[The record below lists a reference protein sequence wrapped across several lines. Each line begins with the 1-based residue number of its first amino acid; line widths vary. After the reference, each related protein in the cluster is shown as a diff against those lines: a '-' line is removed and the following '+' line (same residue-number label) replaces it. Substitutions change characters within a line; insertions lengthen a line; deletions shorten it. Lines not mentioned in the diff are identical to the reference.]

1 MALKGAEIMKKLP
14 KTNCKEC
21 GYATCFA
28 FAMKLATGGA
38 KLDDCPHLAPE
49 VKAELEAAM
58 APPVKLV
65 TIGTGE
71 NALVLGEEEVMFRHE
86 KTFFHEPGI
95 AILIS
100 DKDSQLDID
109 ERIKGI
115 KELHFERIG
124 QKLKINVL
132 ALSFESG
139 EKSKFETLVKNAYE
153 TTDFALVLISK
164 DTDVLFSAANL
175 CADRKP
181 LVYPITKE
189 NISLAVPRLKE
200 LGTPVGVKGEDIE
213 EIVSLTTNLKDV
225 GIEEILLDSG
235 SKNIRDGIKDQTLI
249 RRAALKKGFR
259 PLGYPTISFP
269 CFMYQDA
276 FKETLAAA
284 ALMTKYA
291 GIVVISQV
299 NKYFLFPLLV
309 HRFNIYSDP
318 RRPMTVE
325 EKVYEV
331 SKPDEYSPLLI
342 TTNYALDFFIV
353 SGAIE
358 EANIP
363 AYLCIKD
370 TGGIGVMAAWTSGK
384 FNGEA
389 IADFIKKYG
398 VENKV
403 KHRKLIIPGV
413 AKKLKDEL
421 EEELPDWKIIFGP
434 LEASDIPKF
443 LSEEWK
449 EEGKSRQ

>member
-1 MALKGAEIMKKLP
+1 MALKGAEIMKRLP

-38 KLDDCPHLAPE
+38 KLEDCPYLPPG

-58 APPVKLV
+58 APPIKLV
-65 TIGTGE
+65 TIGVGE
-71 NALVLGEEEVMFRHE
+71 NALVIGEEEVMFRHE

-100 DKDSQLDID
+100 DKESDSDI
-109 ERIKGI
+109 EKKIKAI
-115 KELHFERIG
+115 KELHFKRIG
-124 QKLKINVL
+124 KELKINLL

-139 EKSKFETLVKNAYE
+139 DKTKFETLVKKTYE
-153 TTDFALVLISK
+153 TTDIALILVCNNI
-164 DTDVLFSAANL
+164 DVLFSAATL

-189 NISLAVPRLKE
+189 NIDLAIPKLKE
-200 LGTPVGVKGEDIE
+200 LRTPAGVKGESIE
-213 EIVSLTTNLKDV
+213 EIVSLTSTLKEA
-225 GIEEILLDSG
+225 GLEEIILDPG
-235 SKNIRDGIKDQTLI
+235 SKNVREGIRDQTLI

-259 PLGYPTISFP
+259 PLGYPTITFP
-269 CFMYQDA
+269 CFMYQDK
-276 FKETLAAA
+276 FKEALAAA
-284 ALMTKYA
+284 AFITKYA
-291 GIVVISQV
+291 GIIVISQAD
-299 NKYFLFPLLV
+299 KHFLFPLLV

-325 EKVYEV
+325 EKVYEI
-331 SKPDEYSPLLI
+331 SEPNEYSPILI
-342 TTNYALDFFIV
+342 STNYALDFFIV

-389 IADFIKKYG
+389 IADFFKKYG
-398 VENKV
+398 IENKV

-421 EEELPDWKIIFGP
+421 EEELPDWEIIFGP
-434 LEASDIPKF
+434 LEGSDIPKF
-443 LSEEWK
+443 LSEGWK
-449 EEGKSRQ
+449 E

>member
-1 MALKGAEIMKKLP
+1 MALKGAEIMKRLP

-38 KLDDCPHLAPE
+38 KLEDCPYLAPE

-58 APPVKLV
+58 APPIKLV
-65 TIGTGE
+65 TIGVDE
-71 NALVLGEEEVMFRHE
+71 NALVIGEEEVMFRHE

-100 DKDSQLDID
+100 DKESDSDI
-109 ERIKGI
+109 EKKIKDI
-115 KELHFERIG
+115 KEFHFERIG
-124 QKLKINVL
+124 KELKINLL

-139 EKSKFETLVKNAYE
+139 DKTKFETLVKKAYE
-153 TTDFALVLISK
+153 TTDFALILICNNI
-164 DTDVLFSAANL
+164 DVLFSAAAL

-189 NISLAVPRLKE
+189 NIDLAIPKLKE
-200 LGTPVGVKGEDIE
+200 LRTPAGVKGESIE
-213 EIVSLTTNLKDV
+213 EIVSLTSTLKEA
-225 GIEEILLDSG
+225 GLEEIVLDPG
-235 SKNIRDGIKDQTLI
+235 SKNVREGIRDQTFI

-259 PLGYPTISFP
+259 PLGYPTITFP
-269 CFMYQDA
+269 CFMYQDK
-276 FKETLAAA
+276 FKEALAAA
-284 ALMTKYA
+284 AFITKYA
-291 GIVVISQV
+291 GIIVISPAD
-299 NKYFLFPLLV
+299 KHFLFPLLV
-309 HRFNIYSDP
+309 HRFNIYTDP

-325 EKVYEV
+325 ENVYEI
-331 SKPDEYSPLLI
+331 SEPNEYSPILI
-342 TTNYALDFFIV
+342 STNYALDFFIV

-389 IADFIKKYG
+389 IADFFKKYG
-398 VENKV
+398 IENKV

-421 EEELPDWKIIFGP
+421 EEELPDWEIIFGP
-434 LEASDIPKF
+434 IEGSDIPKF
-443 LSEEWK
+443 LSKEWK
-449 EEGKSRQ
+449 K

>member
-38 KLDDCPHLAPE
+38 KLEDCPYLPPE
-49 VKAELEAAM
+49 VKVELEAAM
-58 APPVKLV
+58 APPIKLV
-65 TIGTGE
+65 AIGTGE
-71 NALVLGEEEVMFRHE
+71 NALVIGEEEVMFRHE

-100 DKDSQLDID
+100 DKESDSHI
-109 ERIKGI
+109 EEKIKAI

-124 QKLKINVL
+124 QKLKINLL

-139 EKSKFETLVKNAYE
+139 EKAKFEALVKKAYE
-153 TTDFALVLISK
+153 ATDFALILISK
-164 DTDVLFSAANL
+164 DTDVLFSAASL

-189 NISLAVPRLKE
+189 NIGSAIPKLKE
-200 LGTPVGVKGEDIE
+200 LLTPAGVKGESIEDIVSVASDLKDAGVE
-213 EIVSLTTNLKDV
+213 EI
-225 GIEEILLDSG
+225 ILDPG
-235 SKNIRDGIKDQTLI
+235 SKNMLEGIKDQTLI

-259 PLGYPTISFP
+259 PLGYPTIAFP
-269 CFMYQDA
+269 CYMYEDK
-276 FKETLAAA
+276 FKEVLAAA

-291 GIVVISQV
+291 GIVVISHV
-299 NKYFLFPLLV
+299 DKHFLFPLLV
-309 HRFNIYSDP
+309 QRFNICSDP

-325 EKVYEV
+325 ENVYEI
-331 SKPDEYSPLLI
+331 SKPNEYSPILI
-342 TTNYALDFFIV
+342 STNYALDFFIV

-389 IADFIKKYG
+389 IADFFKKYG

-403 KHRKLIIPGV
+403 KHKKLIIPGV

-421 EEELPDWKIIFGP
+421 EEELPDWEIIFGP
-434 LEASDIPKF
+434 IEGSDIPKF
-443 LSEEWK
+443 LSEGWK
-449 EEGKSRQ
+449 

>member
-1 MALKGAEIMKKLP
+1 MALKGAEIMKRLP

-38 KLDDCPHLAPE
+38 KLEDCPYLPPG

-58 APPVKLV
+58 APPIKLV
-65 TIGTGE
+65 TIGVGE
-71 NALVLGEEEVMFRHE
+71 NALVIGEEEVMFRHE

-100 DKDSQLDID
+100 DKESDSDI
-109 ERIKGI
+109 EKKIKAI

-124 QKLKINVL
+124 KELKINLL

-139 EKSKFETLVKNAYE
+139 DKTKFETLVKKTYE
-153 TTDFALVLISK
+153 TTDIALILVCNNI
-164 DTDVLFSAANL
+164 DVLFSAATL

-189 NISLAVPRLKE
+189 NIDLAIPKLKE
-200 LGTPVGVKGEDIE
+200 LRTPAGVKGESIE
-213 EIVSLTTNLKDV
+213 EIVSLTSTLKEA
-225 GIEEILLDSG
+225 GLEEIILDPG
-235 SKNIRDGIKDQTLI
+235 SKNVREGIRDQTLI

-259 PLGYPTISFP
+259 PLGYPTITFP
-269 CFMYQDA
+269 CFMYQDK
-276 FKETLAAA
+276 FKEALAAA
-284 ALMTKYA
+284 AFITKYA
-291 GIVVISQV
+291 GIIVISQAD
-299 NKYFLFPLLV
+299 KHFLFPLLV

-325 EKVYEV
+325 EKVYEI
-331 SKPDEYSPLLI
+331 SEPNEYSPILI
-342 TTNYALDFFIV
+342 STNYALDFFIV

-389 IADFIKKYG
+389 IADFFKKYG
-398 VENKV
+398 IENKV

-413 AKKLKDEL
+413 AKKLKEEL
-421 EEELPDWKIIFGP
+421 EEELPDWEIIFGP
-434 LEASDIPKF
+434 LEGSDIPKF
-443 LSEEWK
+443 LSEGWK
-449 EEGKSRQ
+449 E

>member
-1 MALKGAEIMKKLP
+1 MALRGAEIIKKLP

-21 GYATCFA
+21 GYPTCFA
-28 FAMKLATGGA
+28 FAMKLVTGGA
-38 KLDDCPHLAPE
+38 KLEDCPYLPPE
-49 VKAELEAAM
+49 VRAELEAAM
-58 APPVKLV
+58 APPIKLV
-65 TIGTGE
+65 TIGTGD
-71 NALVLGEEEVMFRHE
+71 NALIIGEEEVMFRHE
-86 KTFFHEPGI
+86 KSFFHETGI

-100 DKDSQLDID
+100 DKESESDIE

-115 KELHFERIG
+115 KELHLERIG
-124 QKLKINVL
+124 QKLKINLL
-132 ALSFESG
+132 ALFFESG
-139 EKSKFETLVKNAYE
+139 EKAKFEALVKKAHE
-153 TTDFALVLISK
+153 TTNFALILISE
-164 DTDVLFSAANL
+164 DTDVLFSGASL

-189 NISLAVPRLKE
+189 NSSLAIPKLKE
-200 LGTPVGVKGEDIE
+200 LGTPAGVRGESIE
-213 EIVSLTTNLKDV
+213 EIVSLTSNLKDTGV
-225 GIEEILLDSG
+225 EEIVLDPG
-235 SKNIRDGIKDQTLI
+235 SKNIREAVRDQTLI

-269 CFMYQDA
+269 CFMYHDR
-276 FKETLAAA
+276 FKEALAAA
-284 ALMTKYA
+284 TLTTKYA
-291 GIVVISQV
+291 GIVVVSQV
-299 NKYFLFPLLV
+299 DKHFLSPLLV

-325 EKVYEV
+325 EKVYEI
-331 SKPDEYSPLLI
+331 SNPNEYSPILI

-389 IADFIKKYG
+389 IADFFKKYG
-398 VENKV
+398 VGDKV

-413 AKKLKDEL
+413 AKKLKGEL
-421 EEELPDWKIIFGP
+421 EEELPDWEIIFGP
-434 LEASDIPKF
+434 LEASDIPRF

-449 EEGKSRQ
+449 E

>member
-1 MALKGAEIMKKLP
+1 MALKGAEIMKRLP

-38 KLDDCPHLAPE
+38 KLEDCPYLPPG

-58 APPVKLV
+58 APPIKLV
-65 TIGTGE
+65 TIGVGE
-71 NALVLGEEEVMFRHE
+71 NALVIGEEEVMFRHE

-100 DKDSQLDID
+100 DKESDSDI
-109 ERIKGI
+109 EKKIKAI

-124 QKLKINVL
+124 KELKINLL

-139 EKSKFETLVKNAYE
+139 DKTKFETLVKKTYE
-153 TTDFALVLISK
+153 TTDIALILVCNNI
-164 DTDVLFSAANL
+164 DVLFSAATL

-189 NISLAVPRLKE
+189 NIDLAIPKLKE
-200 LGTPVGVKGEDIE
+200 LRTPAGVKGESIE
-213 EIVSLTTNLKDV
+213 EIVSLTSTLKEA
-225 GIEEILLDSG
+225 GLEEIILDPG
-235 SKNIRDGIKDQTLI
+235 SKNVREGIRDQTLI

-259 PLGYPTISFP
+259 PLGYPTITFP
-269 CFMYQDA
+269 CFMYQDK
-276 FKETLAAA
+276 FKEALAAA
-284 ALMTKYA
+284 AFITKYA
-291 GIVVISQV
+291 GIIVISQAD
-299 NKYFLFPLLV
+299 KHFLFPLLV

-325 EKVYEV
+325 EKVYEI
-331 SKPDEYSPLLI
+331 SEPNEYSPILI
-342 TTNYALDFFIV
+342 STNYALDFFIV

-389 IADFIKKYG
+389 IADFFKKYG
-398 VENKV
+398 IENKV

-413 AKKLKDEL
+413 AKKLKEEL
-421 EEELPDWKIIFGP
+421 EEELPDWEIIFGP
-434 LEASDIPKF
+434 IEGSDIPKF
-443 LSEEWK
+443 LSEGWK
-449 EEGKSRQ
+449 E

>member
-1 MALKGAEIMKKLP
+1 MALKGAEIIKKLP

-21 GYATCFA
+21 GYPTCFA

-38 KLDDCPHLAPE
+38 KLEDCPYLPPE
-49 VKAELEAAM
+49 VRAELEAAM
-58 APPVKLV
+58 APPIKLV
-65 TIGTGE
+65 TIGTGD
-71 NALVLGEEEVMFRHE
+71 NALVIGEEEVMFRHE
-86 KTFFHEPGI
+86 KTFFHETGI

-100 DKDSQLDID
+100 DKESESDIE

-115 KELHFERIG
+115 KELHLERIG
-124 QKLKINVL
+124 QKLKINLL
-132 ALSFESG
+132 ALFFESG
-139 EKSKFETLVKNAYE
+139 EKAKFEALVKKAHE
-153 TTDFALVLISK
+153 TTNFALILISE
-164 DTDVLFSAANL
+164 DTDVLFSAASL

-189 NISLAVPRLKE
+189 NSSLAIPKLKE
-200 LGTPVGVKGEDIE
+200 LGTPAGVRGESIE
-213 EIVSLTTNLKDV
+213 DIVSLTSNLKDTGV
-225 GIEEILLDSG
+225 EEIVLDPG
-235 SKNIRDGIKDQTLI
+235 SKNIRAAVRDQTLI

-269 CFMYQDA
+269 CFMYHDR
-276 FKETLAAA
+276 FKEALAAA
-284 ALMTKYA
+284 TLTTKYA
-291 GIVVISQV
+291 GIVVVSQV
-299 NKYFLFPLLV
+299 DKHFLSPLLV

-325 EKVYEV
+325 EKVYEI
-331 SKPDEYSPLLI
+331 SNPNEYSPILI

-389 IADFIKKYG
+389 IADFFKKYG
-398 VENKV
+398 VGDKV

-413 AKKLKDEL
+413 AKKLKGEL
-421 EEELPDWKIIFGP
+421 EEELPDWEIIFGP
-434 LEASDIPKF
+434 LEASDIPRF

-449 EEGKSRQ
+449 E

>member
-1 MALKGAEIMKKLP
+1 MALKGAEIIKKLP

-21 GYATCFA
+21 GYPTCFA

-38 KLDDCPHLAPE
+38 KLEDCPYLPTE

-58 APPVKLV
+58 APPIKLV

-71 NALVLGEEEVMFRHE
+71 NAVVIGGEEVMFRHE
-86 KTFFHEPGI
+86 KTFFHETGI

-100 DKDSQLDID
+100 DRERESDIE

-115 KELHFERIG
+115 KALHFERIG
-124 QKLKINVL
+124 QKLKINLL

-139 EKSKFETLVKNAYE
+139 EKAKFEALVKNACE
-153 TTDFALVLISK
+153 TTDFALILISR

-181 LVYPITKE
+181 LVYPITRE
-189 NISLAVPRLKE
+189 NISLAIPKLKE
-200 LGTPVGVKGEDIE
+200 LGTPAGVKGERIE
-213 EIVSLTTNLKDV
+213 EIVSLTSNLQDAGV
-225 GIEEILLDSG
+225 EEIVLDPG
-235 SKNIRDGIKDQTLI
+235 SKNIREAIRDQSLI

-276 FKETLAAA
+276 FKEALAAA
-284 ALMTKYA
+284 TLMTKYA

-299 NKYFLFPLLV
+299 DKHFLFPLLV

-331 SKPDEYSPLLI
+331 STPDEHSPLLI

-389 IADFIKKYG
+389 IADFFKKYG
-398 VENKV
+398 IENKV

-413 AKKLKDEL
+413 ARKLKDEL
-421 EEELPDWKIIFGP
+421 EEELPDWDIIFGP

-449 EEGKSRQ
+449 V

>member
-1 MALKGAEIMKKLP
+1 MALKGAEIMKRLP

-38 KLDDCPHLAPE
+38 KLEDCPYLAPE

-58 APPVKLV
+58 TPPIKRV
-65 TIGTGE
+65 TIGVGE
-71 NALVLGEEEVMFRHE
+71 NALVIGEEEVMFRHE

-100 DKDSQLDID
+100 DKETDSDIEKKITD
-109 ERIKGI
+109 I
-115 KELHFERIG
+115 KEFHFERIG
-124 QKLKINVL
+124 KELKINLL

-139 EKSKFETLVKNAYE
+139 DKTQFETLVKKAYE
-153 TTDFALVLISK
+153 TTDFALILICNNI
-164 DTDVLFSAANL
+164 DVLFSAAAL

-189 NISLAVPRLKE
+189 NIDLAIPKLKE
-200 LGTPVGVKGEDIE
+200 LPTPAGVEGESIE
-213 EIVSLTTNLKDV
+213 EIVSLTSTLKEA
-225 GIEEILLDSG
+225 GLEEIVLDPG
-235 SKNIRDGIKDQTLI
+235 SKNVREGIRDQTLI

-259 PLGYPTISFP
+259 PLGYPTITFP
-269 CFMYQDA
+269 CFMYQDK
-276 FKETLAAA
+276 FKEALAAA
-284 ALMTKYA
+284 AFITKYA
-291 GIVVISQV
+291 GIIVISQTD
-299 NKYFLFPLLV
+299 KHFLFPLLV
-309 HRFNIYSDP
+309 HRFNIYTDP

-325 EKVYEV
+325 EKVYEI
-331 SKPDEYSPLLI
+331 SEPNEYSPILI
-342 TTNYALDFFIV
+342 STNYALDFFIV

-389 IADFIKKYG
+389 IADFFNKYG
-398 VENKV
+398 IENKV

-421 EEELPDWKIIFGP
+421 EEELPDWEIIFGP
-434 LEASDIPKF
+434 IEGSDIPKF

-449 EEGKSRQ
+449 K

>member
-1 MALKGAEIMKKLP
+1 MALKGAEIIKRLP

-21 GYATCFA
+21 GCATCFA

-38 KLDDCPHLAPE
+38 KLEDCPYLAPE

-58 APPVKLV
+58 APPIKLV
-65 TIGTGE
+65 TIGVGE
-71 NALVLGEEEVMFRHE
+71 NALVIGEEEVMFRHE

-100 DKDSQLDID
+100 DTANETDI
-109 ERIKGI
+109 EKKIKAI
-115 KELHFERIG
+115 QELHFERIG
-124 QKLKINVL
+124 KALKINLL

-139 EKSKFETLVKNAYE
+139 DKGKFETLVKKAYQA
-153 TTDFALVLISK
+153 TDFALILICNNM
-164 DTDVLFSAANL
+164 DILFSAATL

-189 NISLAVPRLKE
+189 NITLAIPKLKE
-200 LGTPVGVKGEDIE
+200 LRTPAGVKGESIE
-213 EIVSLTTNLKDV
+213 EIVSLASQLKEA
-225 GIEEILLDSG
+225 GLEEIVLDPG
-235 SKNIRDGIKDQTLI
+235 SKNVRDGIRDQTLI

-259 PLGYPTISFP
+259 PLGYPTITFP
-269 CFMYQDA
+269 CFMYQDKFTEA
-276 FKETLAAA
+276 LAASVFI
-284 ALMTKYA
+284 TKYA
-291 GIVVISQV
+291 GIVVISQED
-299 NKYFLFPLLV
+299 KHFLFPLLV
-309 HRFNIYSDP
+309 QRFNIYSDP
-318 RRPMTVE
+318 RRPMVVE
-325 EKVYEV
+325 EKIYEINE
-331 SKPDEYSPLLI
+331 PNEYSPILI
-342 TTNYALDFFIV
+342 STNYALDFFIV

-389 IADFIKKYG
+389 IADFLKKYG
-398 VENKV
+398 IEKKV

-421 EEELPDWKIIFGP
+421 EEELPDWEIIFGP
-434 LEASDIPKF
+434 VEGSDIPKF
-443 LSEEWK
+443 LSEERNK
-449 EEGKSRQ
+449 YYKSG

>member
-1 MALKGAEIMKKLP
+1 MALKGAEIMKRLP

-38 KLDDCPHLAPE
+38 KLEDCPYLAPE
-49 VKAELEAAM
+49 VKVELEAAM
-58 APPVKLV
+58 APPIKRV
-65 TIGTGE
+65 TIGVGE
-71 NALVLGEEEVMFRHE
+71 NALVIGEEEVMFRHE

-100 DKDSQLDID
+100 DKESDSDI
-109 ERIKGI
+109 EKKIKDI

-124 QKLKINVL
+124 KELKINLL

-139 EKSKFETLVKNAYE
+139 DKTKFETLVKKAYE
-153 TTDFALVLISK
+153 TTGFALILICNNI
-164 DTDVLFSAANL
+164 DVLFSAAAL

-189 NISLAVPRLKE
+189 NIDLAIPKLKE
-200 LGTPVGVKGEDIE
+200 LRTPAGVKGESIE
-213 EIVSLTTNLKDV
+213 EIVSLTSTLKEA
-225 GIEEILLDSG
+225 GLEEIVLDPG
-235 SKNIRDGIKDQTLI
+235 SKNVREGIRDQTLI

-259 PLGYPTISFP
+259 PLGYPTVTFP
-269 CFMYQDA
+269 CFMYQNK
-276 FKETLAAA
+276 FKEALAAA
-284 ALMTKYA
+284 VFITKYA
-291 GIVVISQV
+291 GIIVISQAD
-299 NKYFLFPLLV
+299 KHFLFPLLV
-309 HRFNIYSDP
+309 HRFNIYTDP

-325 EKVYEV
+325 EKVYEI
-331 SKPDEYSPLLI
+331 SEPNEYSPILI
-342 TTNYALDFFIV
+342 STNYALDFFIV

-389 IADFIKKYG
+389 IADFFRKYG
-398 VENKV
+398 IENKV

-421 EEELPDWKIIFGP
+421 EEELPDWEIIFGP
-434 LEASDIPKF
+434 IEGNDIPKF

-449 EEGKSRQ
+449 K

>member
-1 MALKGAEIMKKLP
+1 MALKGAEIIKKLP

-21 GYATCFA
+21 GYPTCFA

-38 KLDDCPHLAPE
+38 KLEDCPYLPTE

-58 APPVKLV
+58 APPIKLV

-71 NALVLGEEEVMFRHE
+71 NAVVIGGEEVMFRHE
-86 KTFFHEPGI
+86 KTFFHETGI

-100 DKDSQLDID
+100 DRERESDIE

-115 KELHFERIG
+115 KALHFERIG
-124 QKLKINVL
+124 QKLKINLL

-139 EKSKFETLVKNAYE
+139 EKAKFEALVKNACE
-153 TTDFALVLISK
+153 TTDFALILISR

-181 LVYPITKE
+181 LVYPITRE
-189 NISLAVPRLKE
+189 NISLAIPKLKE
-200 LGTPVGVKGEDIE
+200 LGTPAGVKGERIE
-213 EIVSLTTNLKDV
+213 EIVSLTSNLQDAGV
-225 GIEEILLDSG
+225 EEIVLDPG
-235 SKNIRDGIKDQTLI
+235 SKNIREAIRDQSLI

-276 FKETLAAA
+276 FKEALAAA
-284 ALMTKYA
+284 TLMTKYA

-299 NKYFLFPLLV
+299 DKHFLFPLLV

-331 SKPDEYSPLLI
+331 STPDEHSPLLI

-389 IADFIKKYG
+389 IADFFKKYG
-398 VENKV
+398 IENKV

-413 AKKLKDEL
+413 ARKLKDEL
-421 EEELPDWKIIFGP
+421 EEELPDWDIIFGP
-434 LEASDIPKF
+434 REASDIPKF

-449 EEGKSRQ
+449 E

>member
-1 MALKGAEIMKKLP
+1 MALKGAEIIKKLP

-21 GYATCFA
+21 GYPTCFA

-38 KLDDCPHLAPE
+38 KLEDCPYLPPE
-49 VKAELEAAM
+49 VKVELEAAM
-58 APPVKLV
+58 APPIKLV
-65 TIGTGE
+65 SIGTGE
-71 NALVLGEEEVMFRHE
+71 NALIIGEEEVMFRHD
-86 KTFFHEPGI
+86 KAFFHETGT

-100 DKDSQLDID
+100 DKESESDIN
-109 ERIKGI
+109 ERIKSI

-124 QKLKINVL
+124 QRLKINLL

-139 EKSKFETLVKNAYE
+139 EKAKFEALVKKACE
-153 TTDFALVLISK
+153 TTDFALILISR
-164 DTDVLFSAANL
+164 DTDVLFSAATL

-181 LVYPITKE
+181 LLYPITKE
-189 NISLAVPRLKE
+189 NIRLAIPKLKE
-200 LGTPVGVKGEDIE
+200 LRTPAGVKGESIE
-213 EIVSLTTNLKDV
+213 EIVSLTSDLKDA
-225 GIEEILLDSG
+225 GIQEIILDPG
-235 SKNIRDGIKDQTLI
+235 SKDMREGIRDQTLI

-259 PLGYPTISFP
+259 PLGYPTITFP
-269 CFMYQDA
+269 CFMYQDR
-276 FKETLAAA
+276 FKEVLAAA
-284 ALMTKYA
+284 ALIIKYA

-299 NKYFLFPLLV
+299 DKHFLLPLLV

-325 EKVYEV
+325 EKVYEI
-331 SKPDEYSPLLI
+331 SKPHEHSPILI

-389 IADFIKKYG
+389 IADFLKKYG
-398 VENKV
+398 VEDKV

-413 AKKLKDEL
+413 AKKLKEEL
-421 EEELPDWKIIFGP
+421 EEELPDWEIIFGP
-434 LEASDIPKF
+434 LEGSDIPKF

-449 EEGKSRQ
+449 E

>member
-1 MALKGAEIMKKLP
+1 MALKGAEIMKRLP

-38 KLDDCPHLAPE
+38 KLEDCPYLPPG

-58 APPVKLV
+58 APPIKLV
-65 TIGTGE
+65 TIGVGE
-71 NALVLGEEEVMFRHE
+71 NALVIGEEEVMFRHE

-100 DKDSQLDID
+100 DKESDSDI
-109 ERIKGI
+109 EKKIKAI

-124 QKLKINVL
+124 KELKINLL

-139 EKSKFETLVKNAYE
+139 DKTKFETLVKKTYE
-153 TTDFALVLISK
+153 TTDIALILVCNNI
-164 DTDVLFSAANL
+164 DVLFSAATL

-189 NISLAVPRLKE
+189 NIDLAIPKLKE
-200 LGTPVGVKGEDIE
+200 LRTPAGVKGESIE
-213 EIVSLTTNLKDV
+213 EIVSLTSTLKEA
-225 GIEEILLDSG
+225 GLEEIILDPG
-235 SKNIRDGIKDQTLI
+235 SKNVREGIRDQTLI

-259 PLGYPTISFP
+259 PLGYPTITFP
-269 CFMYQDA
+269 CFMYQDK
-276 FKETLAAA
+276 FKEALAAA
-284 ALMTKYA
+284 AFITKYA
-291 GIVVISQV
+291 GIIVISQAD
-299 NKYFLFPLLV
+299 KHFLFPLLV

-325 EKVYEV
+325 EKVYEI
-331 SKPDEYSPLLI
+331 SEPNEYSPILI
-342 TTNYALDFFIV
+342 STNYALDFFIV

-389 IADFIKKYG
+389 IADFFKKYG
-398 VENKV
+398 IENKV

-421 EEELPDWKIIFGP
+421 EEELPDWEIIFGP
-434 LEASDIPKF
+434 LEGSDIPKF
-443 LSEEWK
+443 LSEGWK
-449 EEGKSRQ
+449 E

>member
-1 MALKGAEIMKKLP
+1 MALKGAEIMKRLP

-38 KLDDCPHLAPE
+38 KLEDCPYLAPE
-49 VKAELEAAM
+49 VKVELEAAM
-58 APPVKLV
+58 APPIKRV
-65 TIGTGE
+65 TIGVGE
-71 NALVLGEEEVMFRHE
+71 TALVIGEEEVMFRHE

-100 DKDSQLDID
+100 DKENDSDI
-109 ERIKGI
+109 EKKIKDI

-124 QKLKINVL
+124 KELKINLL

-139 EKSKFETLVKNAYE
+139 DKTKFETLVKKAYE
-153 TTDFALVLISK
+153 TTDFALILICNNI
-164 DTDVLFSAANL
+164 DVLLSAAAL

-189 NISLAVPRLKE
+189 NIDLAIPKLKE
-200 LGTPVGVKGEDIE
+200 LRTPAGVKGESIE
-213 EIVSLTTNLKDV
+213 EIVSLTSTLKEAGV
-225 GIEEILLDSG
+225 EEIVLDPG
-235 SKNIRDGIKDQTLI
+235 SKNLKEGIRDQTFI

-259 PLGYPTISFP
+259 PLGYPTITFP
-269 CFMYQDA
+269 CFMYQDK
-276 FKETLAAA
+276 FKEALAAA
-284 ALMTKYA
+284 AFITKYA
-291 GIVVISQV
+291 GIIVISQV
-299 NKYFLFPLLV
+299 DKHFLFPLLV
-309 HRFNIYSDP
+309 QRFNIYTDP

-325 EKVYEV
+325 EKVYEI
-331 SKPDEYSPLLI
+331 SKPNEYSPILI
-342 TTNYALDFFIV
+342 STNYALDFFIV

-389 IADFIKKYG
+389 IADFFKKYG
-398 VENKV
+398 IENKV

-421 EEELPDWKIIFGP
+421 EEELPDWEIIFGP
-434 LEASDIPKF
+434 LEGSDIPKF
-443 LSEEWK
+443 LSEGWK
-449 EEGKSRQ
+449 E